1 MWYCE
6 AASQIVVFQNKE
18 NDSFFLKS
26 LYMNIKEYWQEMNK
40 TSTFYFS
47 AHKDKWISYVNIR
60 LHLKILQVRTTV
72 CKLKED
78 EQLILIKQICKIE

>member
-1 MWYCE
+1 
-6 AASQIVVFQNKE
+6 
-18 NDSFFLKS
+18 
-26 LYMNIKEYWQEMNK
+26 MNK

-78 EQLILIKQICKIE
+78 EQLILIKQICKIEKVTKEQAMKKLTQIVGSLQLLLKMPN